1 MGIREKRGREFKVN
15 GVLSINP
22 VVLLMTMAFLWGFMI
37 WMFAKPSECMTIM
50 WWWKRRI
57 TTAFL
62 WLYYAT
68 ENVWLAFLGWL
79 YFSKLS
85 RTILGS
91 KDDSTPEFSD
101 ASWVIMMA
109 SLFFTL
115 LMPFCLVEFCS

>member
-22 VVLLMTMAFLWGFMI
+22 VVLLTTLAFLWGFMI
-37 WMFAKPSECMTIM
+37 WMFAKPSECMIIM

-68 ENVWLAFLGWL
+68 ENVWLAFLVWL

-101 ASWVIMMA
+101 ASWVIMMVC
-109 SLFFTL
+109 LKLLTL
-115 LMPFCLVEFCS
+115 LYLALDS